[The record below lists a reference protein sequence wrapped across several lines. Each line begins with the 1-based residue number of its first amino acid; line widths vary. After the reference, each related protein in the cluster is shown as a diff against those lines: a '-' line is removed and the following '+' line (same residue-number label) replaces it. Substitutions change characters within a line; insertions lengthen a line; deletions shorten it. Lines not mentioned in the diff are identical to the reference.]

1 MLTQEQLLDYID
13 KNYNF
18 HLMDYQKTVL
28 WEFYKKWKTDG
39 DFVFT
44 YRRRNGKMF
53 MYQIMKELLE
63 YEHQM
68 KE

>member
-1 MLTQEQLLDYID
+1 
-13 KNYNF
+13 
-18 HLMDYQKTVL
+18 MDYQKTVL